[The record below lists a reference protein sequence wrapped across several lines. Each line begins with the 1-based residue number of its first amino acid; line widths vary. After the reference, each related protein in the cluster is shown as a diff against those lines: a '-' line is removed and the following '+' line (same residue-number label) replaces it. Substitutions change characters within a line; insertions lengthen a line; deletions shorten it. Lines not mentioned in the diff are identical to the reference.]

1 MTGPNGAS
9 TKRDQRRETRREQY
23 RQSQLVR
30 QRQRQATLR
39 RQAMQRYA
47 IIGAIALG
55 VILLITL
62 IVVNVINGQH
72 PQSQGGLQ
80 PATGQTVDGI
90 ACAPETVVVHYHT
103 DLQMWVNGQLVPVPA
118 GTGIVAPPP
127 AVAQASNGSLA
138 CLYSV
143 HVHEGTPSLV
153 HIESPVDKP
162 YTLAN
167 LFHIWGQQIG
177 NGKFMG
183 QTIDAAH
190 PMVIEVYDAQGKL
203 TQTYTGK
210 PEDLVFKDH
219 EIFLIK
225 YNSPNAK
232 VQPFNWNS

>member
-1 MTGPNGAS
+1 MSGPDGAS

-23 RQSQLVR
+23 RQSQVER

-39 RQAMQRYA
+39 RQAIQRYA
-47 IIGAIALG
+47 IIGAIVLG

-62 IVVNVINGQH
+62 IVVNVNNGQH
-72 PQSQGGLQ
+72 PQSQGLQ

-103 DLQMWVNGQLVPVPA
+103 DLQMWVNGQPVPVPA

-127 AVAQASNGSLA
+127 TVAQASNGSLA
-138 CLYSV
+138 CLYSL

-153 HIESPVDKP
+153 HIESSVDKP

-183 QTIDAAH
+183 QTIDATH

-203 TQTYTGK
+203 IQTYTGK

-219 EIFLIK
+219 ETFLIK